1 MSEQRVLFV
10 CVHNSGRSQM
20 AEAFAN
26 HLAGGPAWAESAGTT
41 PAERPNPVVVEAMR
55 ERGIDLSASRPK
67 AMTQAMVDRAD
78 RVITMGC
85 AITEECPAVFVPTED
100 WGLDDPA
107 GRPIAEVRRIRD
119 EVERR
124 VRGLLSE
131 LGATDAPP
139 AAP

>member
-1 MSEQRVLFV
+1 MSTAELARRVLFV

-26 HLAGGPAWAESAGTT
+26 RMAQGAVEARSAGTD
-41 PAERPNPVVVEAMR
+41 PADRPNPTVVDAMMELGLDISR
-55 ERGIDLSASRPK
+55 SRPK
-67 AMTQAMVDRAD
+67 TMTQDMVDRAE

-85 AITEECPAVFVPTED
+85 EIAEGCPVTLVPSED

-107 GRPIAEVRRIRD
+107 GRPIEEVRRIRD

-124 VRGLLSE
+124 VERLLAE
-131 LGATDAPP
+131 LR

>member
-1 MSEQRVLFV
+1 VSTAELVRRVLFV

-26 HLAGGPAWAESAGTT
+26 RKAQGAVEARSAGTA
-41 PAERPNPVVVEAMR
+41 PADRPNPTVVDAMMELGLDISR
-55 ERGIDLSASRPK
+55 SRPK
-67 AMTQAMVDRAD
+67 AMTQDMVDRAE

-85 AITEECPAVFVPTED
+85 EIAEGCPVTLVPSED

-107 GRPIAEVRRIRD
+107 GRPIEEVRRIRD

-124 VRGLLSE
+124 VERLLAE
-131 LGATDAPP
+131 LR

>member
-1 MSEQRVLFV
+1 VSTAELARRVLFV

-26 HLAGGPAWAESAGTT
+26 RMAQGAVEARSAGTD
-41 PAERPNPVVVEAMR
+41 PADRPNPTVVDAMMELGLDISR
-55 ERGIDLSASRPK
+55 SRPK
-67 AMTQAMVDRAD
+67 TMTQDMVDRAE

-85 AITEECPAVFVPTED
+85 EIAEGCPVTLVPSED

-107 GRPIAEVRRIRD
+107 GRPIEEVRRIRD

-124 VRGLLSE
+124 VERLLAE
-131 LGATDAPP
+131 LR